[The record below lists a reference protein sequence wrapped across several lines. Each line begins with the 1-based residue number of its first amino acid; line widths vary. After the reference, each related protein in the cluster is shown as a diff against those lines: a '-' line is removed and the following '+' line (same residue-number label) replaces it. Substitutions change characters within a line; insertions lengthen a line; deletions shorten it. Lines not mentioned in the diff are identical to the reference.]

1 MRTAEEVAVVL
12 GVLAVLFALALGVL
26 LTRRTVL
33 SRSVG
38 AFDCALRRRRGWVPG
53 VARYTDDRLEWF
65 RLLDLSWRP
74 TWSVPRQGLSIVDR
88 RVPDGLSTVAP
99 TTDWVLVRCRYP
111 AAAENATPGRPVEP
125 GPGMLQ
131 RLTPTAAASAG
142 PAPGQEST
150 VELGMSEPAYTG
162 LATWLES
169 APPGEHPL
177 LT

>member
-1 MRTAEEVAVVL
+1 MSGVGDLLIPVVVL
-12 GVLAVLFALALGVL
+12 GAVIAVLLLALGLL

-33 SRSVG
+33 SRSMG
-38 AFDCALRRRRGWVPG
+38 AFDCALRRHRGWVPG

-74 TWSVPRQGLSIVDR
+74 RWSVYRQGLSIVER
-88 RVPDGLSTVAP
+88 RFPEERAEISP
-99 TTDWVLVRCRYP
+99 TTDWVLVRCLYR
-111 AAAENATPGRPVEP
+111 E
-125 GPGMLQ
+125 
-131 RLTPTAAASAG
+131 SAPQPSG
-142 PAPGQEST
+142 STT